1 MRDFWTRTRG
11 LDQQIPALSLNFQ
24 FIVEQFVTKHHIK
37 EIHQTQ
43 EGMKTILRGV
53 HYPDGH
59 QKLPVNFLKF
69 CVGVFVSVPSLQALD
84 IIKPKFLA
92 CFSNNNSKVAKESCH
107 SNWIQINWVD

>member
-1 MRDFWTRTRG
+1 M
-11 LDQQIPALSLNFQ
+11 
-24 FIVEQFVTKHHIK
+24 TKHHIK

-59 QKLPVNFLKF
+59 QKLPVRLFEIWRGRICF
-69 CVGVFVSVPSLQALD
+69 SLQALD
-84 IIKPKFLA
+84 VIEPKFLA
-92 CFSNNNSKVAKESCH
+92 CISNNNSKVAKESCH